1 MQWLALA
8 CTAEN
13 EILAWADSLAVLE
26 SACALEFRAICKI
39 YGIDDVYA
47 NQIKQGKMNFRLEF
61 DGPRNTNCVE
71 HQKDEVNQ
79 TLGQILQARV
89 GFMQELYQ
97 RLEHGYK
104 RFSPVVEWQLE
115 AYELKFQHALAWRN
129 HDLFENL
136 PVGVIHDYADETG
149 LDRDTASS
157 LIINKYENRQLL
169 IRKLE
174 RLRIR
179 HQTAIRNAK
188 SKEDFVALRSAM
200 DEDSFL
206 SMLM

>member
-79 TLGQILQARV
+79 TLSQILQARV

-97 RLEHGYK
+97 RLAHGYK

-115 AYELKFQHALAWRN
+115 AYEMKYQQALVWNADISVN
-129 HDLFENL
+129 M
-136 PVGVIHDYADETG
+136 PVGAIHDYADETG
-149 LDRDTASS
+149 IDRDAVAG

-179 HQTAIRNAK
+179 HQTAIRKAK

-200 DEDSFL
+200 DEDSFI

>member
-13 EILAWADSLAVLE
+13 EVLAWADSLAVLE
-26 SACALEFRAICKI
+26 SACALEFRAICRV
-39 YGIDDVYA
+39 YGIDEEYA
-47 NQIKQGKMNFRLEF
+47 NDIKQGKLNYRLEF
-61 DGPRNTNCVE
+61 DGPRNTNCVKC
-71 HQKDEVNQ
+71 QKDEGTQ
-79 TLGQILQARV
+79 TLSQILQARV
-89 GFMQELYQ
+89 GFMHELYQ
-97 RLEHGYK
+97 RLTHGYR

-115 AYELKFQHALAWRN
+115 AYEMKYQAALMW
-129 HDLFENL
+129 ENSDVFHNL
-136 PVGVIHDYADETG
+136 DVGTIHDYADETG
-149 LDRDTASS
+149 IDREAAVGI
-157 LIINKYENRQLL
+157 IINKYENRQSL

-179 HQTAIRNAK
+179 HQTAIRKAK